1 MSKGIKEAERIAK
14 EIGGHIP
21 ERVNDLTWNKSSEE
35 PLNKKPVKCNIEQG
49 EIYITVNSQDFIDL
63 IRDAGYYQG
72 RADEL
77 EKQLE
82 ELKRPEEVIALD
94 PIKEYEQTI
103 INQLNNEI
111 KRLNDIKSKDY
122 NIKDYEIG
130 DLALEKAHKRI
141 DGKIEGIEYA
151 IDLIEKV

>member
-1 MSKGIKEAERIAK
+1 MSKNGIKEAKRIAK

-21 ERVNDLTWNKSSEE
+21 ERVVDEHIPNDEKLLLIPKDTITITKEKYEE
-35 PLNKKPVKCNIEQG
+35 
-49 EIYITVNSQDFIDL
+49 L

-94 PIKEYEQTI
+94 QTKTVKKSIISRLENEINRLNHMKLKDEEYGVFSATNEKEYI
-103 INQLNNEI
+103 RING
-111 KRLNDIKSKDY
+111 
-122 NIKDYEIG
+122 NIEG
-130 DLALEKAHKRI
+130 LEKAIK
-141 DGKIEGIEYA
+141 KIRE
-151 IDLIEKV
+151 DQCEK